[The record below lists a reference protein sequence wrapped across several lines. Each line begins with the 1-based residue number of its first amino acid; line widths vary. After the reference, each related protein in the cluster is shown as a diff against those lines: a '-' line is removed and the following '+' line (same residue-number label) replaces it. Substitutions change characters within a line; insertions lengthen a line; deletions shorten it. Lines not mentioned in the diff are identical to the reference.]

1 MFSLI
6 VSTVNSGGSDWES
19 AGVSVV
25 ELPITS
31 VIHEKQLESA
41 YNISPNEWTV
51 LGSLK
56 YDLNVEREK
65 NCLVYYSATFAMKRG
80 NWAVYTRV
88 VDNGKEITKSRSS
101 SSNGDIGGIS
111 AQFVLNL
118 KIGKHALELQYYT
131 GEKDWKIDPT
141 DNFQAATF
149 NLVEFEAEI
158 VA

>member
-1 MFSLI
+1 M
-6 VSTVNSGGSDWES
+6 NSGGNDWQS

-31 VIHEKQLESA
+31 VIHEKYLETS
-41 YNISPNEWTV
+41 YSISPNDWTL
-51 LGSLK
+51 LGNLK

-65 NCLVYYSATFAMKRG
+65 NCLVYYSATFNMKKG
-80 NWAVYTRV
+80 NWAVYTRI
-88 VDNGKEITKSRSS
+88 VDNGKEIGKSRSS
-101 SSNGDIGGIS
+101 SSNGDIAGIS

-131 GEKDWKIDPT
+131 GEKDWKIDPN
-141 DNFQAATF
+141 DNFQAASF
-149 NLVEFEAEI
+149 NIVEFEAEI